1 MGKNNG
7 NSWLNAVKKAFR
19 SAANHEEKRS
29 SRRREEN
36 DQEEE
41 EEKKRGKRRWIF
53 RKHFPLETTIQ
64 HSVAK
69 TANSPAVAVPTI
81 TGEEDNLVAKQPK
94 VDENSV
100 SERKRAMAV
109 AMATTAAAEA
119 AVATAHAAVEFIR
132 LTRPS
137 LLVKEH
143 KAAVVIQTIFRGYL
157 ARRALLALKGVVKL
171 QALIRGHNVRRRA
184 KMTLQCIQ
192 SLVRVQA
199 QVCDQR
205 RRLSC
210 EATSLGSM
218 FSQANISRKSTSRN
232 ESSTLEEIEALI
244 EKAKECSLRHG
255 KTLAHVLSQQMW
267 TWDGDQISDNNCQG
281 LEEEHRWSGRK
292 VIHPWVRKD
301 GNLCNQRIPVKT
313 VEIDTS
319 RPYSFTSPNS
329 YKLRDHHQHDHEQC
343 LDSYFVRSPLHG
355 KHQNLSVHSPKTPSS
370 SKIKPVQVHSRN
382 PSYQMEERNY
392 QKAETP
398 TPRSIYFHRMS
409 ISENSCPLPR
419 PNYMAA
425 TASAIARV
433 RSHSSPRQR
442 TFSSPS
448 REQTGSAKK
457 RLSFPVT
464 DGHNGDNKLNIQ
476 RYKNNCATQFGDE
489 QIANV
494 PYYLTE

>member
-1 MGKNNG
+1 MGKNTG

-19 SAANHEEKRS
+19 SPANDEEKRS

-36 DQEEE
+36 DQEE

-64 HSVAK
+64 HTVAK
-69 TANSPAVAVPTI
+69 TANSPAIPTI
-81 TGEEDNLVAKQPK
+81 TRGEENLVAKQTK
-94 VDENSV
+94 VDENCV
-100 SERKRAMAV
+100 SERKR

-119 AVATAHAAVEFIR
+119 AGAAVEFIR

-210 EATSLGSM
+210 EATSVGSM
-218 FSQANISRKSTSRN
+218 FSQANSSRKSTSRN
-232 ESSTLEEIEALI
+232 VSNTLEEIEALI

-255 KTLAHVLSQQMW
+255 KTLAHVLSQQVW
-267 TWDGDQISDNNCQG
+267 TADEDRFSDNNCQG
-281 LEEEHRWSGRK
+281 LEEEHRCPGRK
-292 VIHPWVRKD
+292 MIHPWVRKD
-301 GNLCNQRIPVKT
+301 GSLCNQSIPVKT

-343 LDSYFVRSPLHG
+343 LDSYSVPSPLHG
-355 KHQNLSVHSPKTPSS
+355 KHQNLSAQSPKTPSS
-370 SKIKPVQVHSRN
+370 SRIKPVQVHSRS

-392 QKAETP
+392 QTAETP
-398 TPRSIYFHRMS
+398 TPRSFYFHRMS

-457 RLSFPVT
+457 RLSFPVA
-464 DGHNGDNKLNIQ
+464 DDNKQNIQ
-476 RYKNNCATQFGDE
+476 RYKNSRASQFGDE
-489 QIANV
+489 QNANV

>member
-1 MGKNNG
+1 M
-7 NSWLNAVKKAFR
+7 
-19 SAANHEEKRS
+19 
-29 SRRREEN
+29 RRREVADEEKKN
-36 DQEEE
+36 EEE
-41 EEKKRGKRRWIF
+41 EEKV
-53 RKHFPLETTIQ
+53 L
-64 HSVAK
+64 
-69 TANSPAVAVPTI
+69 PTI

-143 KAAVVIQTIFRGYL
+143 KAAVVLQTIFRGYL

-199 QVCDQR
+199 Q
-205 RRLSC
+205 
-210 EATSLGSM
+210 
-218 FSQANISRKSTSRN
+218 SRN

-244 EKAKECSLRHG
+244 EKAKECSLGHG
-255 KTLAHVLSQQMW
+255 KTLAILVGVQMW

-281 LEEEHRWSGRK
+281 LEEEHRCSGRK

-370 SKIKPVQVHSRN
+370 SKIKPVQVHSRS

-392 QKAETP
+392 QTAETP

-457 RLSFPVT
+457 RLSFPVA
-464 DGHNGDNKLNIQ
+464 DGHNRDNKLNIQ
-476 RYKNNCATQFGDE
+476 RYKNNCASQFGDE